1 MFRGTPEAT
10 FVSRLEA
17 AAVRDI
23 KFALRLFARRRM
35 FFVTTV
41 LTIALG
47 VSLSATVFAIVDGVL
62 FRSLPYRDP
71 SRLVALY
78 GAARADRQWTMP
90 LSVPDLLDWREA
102 SQSFA
107 EMEAYDS
114 GQPGARIR
122 GSAESVQS

>member
-1 MFRGTPEAT
+1 M
-10 FVSRLEA
+10 
-17 AAVRDI
+17 RDI
-23 KFALRLFARRRM
+23 KFALRLFASRRM

-78 GAARADRQWTMP
+78 EVPANDPATLLTVAALFLAVAAIATYIPARRAARVDPAMALR
-90 LSVPDLLDWREA
+90 
-102 SQSFA
+102 A
-107 EMEAYDS
+107 E
-114 GQPGARIR
+114 
-122 GSAESVQS
+122 